1 MVCSITNGIVLV
13 VLNLRGI
20 LQIVKVKH
28 RIILS
33 SVVTFA
39 PKLYRY
45 SRYVSKC
52 LNIYIYIYVCVFPN
66 KTSIR
71 VVQFGTGN

>member
-1 MVCSITNGIVLV
+1 MACSITNGIVLV
-13 VLNLRGI
+13 VLNLRDI
-20 LQIVKVKH
+20 LQIIKVKH

-33 SVVTFA
+33 NAVTFA
-39 PKLYRY
+39 QNIYRY

-52 LNIYIYIYVCVFPN
+52 LKIYMFTN

-71 VVQFGTGN
+71 VVPFGIGN

>member
-1 MVCSITNGIVLV
+1 MLCSITNGIVLA

-20 LQIVKVKH
+20 VQTVKVKH

-39 PKLYRY
+39 QNIYRY

-52 LNIYIYIYVCVFPN
+52 LKIYMFTN

-71 VVQFGTGN
+71 VVRFGIGN